1 MTLRCECHFEMLL
14 GRSYDVP
21 PKLKEYAITNL
32 LVFNTHIW
40 YIKTENSTTEIN
52 FVHMFKIG
60 TFIGHL
66 WDVSIKI
73 GNYKTTNSLMLQ
85 AYTS

>member
-1 MTLRCECHFEMLL
+1 MTLRCGCHFGMFL

-40 YIKTENSTTEIN
+40 YIKTENSTAEIN

-60 TFIGHL
+60 TFIEHL
-66 WDVSIKI
+66 WDVSTKT
-73 GNYKTTNSLMLQ
+73 GNYKTTNS
-85 AYTS
+85 

>member
-1 MTLRCECHFEMLL
+1 MLL

>member
-1 MTLRCECHFEMLL
+1 MTLRCECHFGMLL